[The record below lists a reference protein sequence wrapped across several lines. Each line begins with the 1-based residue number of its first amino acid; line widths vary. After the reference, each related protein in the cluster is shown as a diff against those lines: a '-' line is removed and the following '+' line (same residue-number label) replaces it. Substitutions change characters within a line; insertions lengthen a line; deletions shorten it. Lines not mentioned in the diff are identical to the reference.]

1 LNEIEKIVGRIE
13 KIFIGIGGVMFM
25 GLMFLG
31 AGDVA
36 GRYLFNKPLLGAME
50 ASEVLM
56 AGIILL
62 AWAYTQRTGGHVKVE
77 LIVSRY
83 SPRIQA
89 LTGFVTLFLSLL
101 LFICIFRQSL
111 EIAIQFWKEQRV
123 FQTLPG
129 PSAPYHFFVPI
140 GAFFLCLEF
149 IIQMIRLVP
158 LIRTGK

>member
-1 LNEIEKIVGRIE
+1 
-13 KIFIGIGGVMFM
+13 MFM

-36 GRYLFNKPLLGAME
+36 ARYLFNKPILGAME

-62 AWAYTQRTGGHVKVE
+62 AWAYTQRVGGHVKVD
-77 LIVSRY
+77 LIVSHY
-83 SPRIQA
+83 PPRAQA
-89 LTGFVTLFLSLL
+89 ITGLVMLFLSLL
-101 LFICIFRQSL
+101 LFICIFWQSL
-111 EIAIQFWKEQRV
+111 LIAIQFWKEQRV

-149 IIQMIRLVP
+149 IIQIFHIVSQMRK
-158 LIRTGK
+158 RK